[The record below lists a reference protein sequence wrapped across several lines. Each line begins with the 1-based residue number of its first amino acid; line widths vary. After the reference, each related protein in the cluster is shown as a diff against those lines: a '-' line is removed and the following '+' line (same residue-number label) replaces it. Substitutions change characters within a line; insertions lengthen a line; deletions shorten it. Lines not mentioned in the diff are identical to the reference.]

1 MTDSN
6 DPKKKITQLF
16 EQTNSKKGGSAP
28 HDNSRHVTQTGSG
41 NIYAEGDVHF
51 NQPATK
57 PRVQVSADP
66 GGEHVSDEQKAKLK
80 QLVDDVIATEQKLK
94 KRPRSYGAVWGA
106 LNKHCKVTTYHRI
119 AFEDFEK
126 ARRFLHQELGRL
138 NSMKSAPVKNGDDW
152 RNRKYKY
159 IKINSKDPADKKAI
173 DAYILKNFGATSL
186 TELAND
192 ELERAYRYIAGRR
205 NKR

>member
-1 MTDSN
+1 MTNTN

-41 NIYAEGDVHF
+41 NIYAEGDVHI
-51 NQPATK
+51 NQPAAK
-57 PRVQVSADP
+57 SRVQVSADP
-66 GGEHVSDEQKAKLK
+66 GGEHISDEQKAKLK
-80 QLVDDVIATEQKLK
+80 QLVDEVIATEQKLK

-106 LNKHCKVTTYHRI
+106 LNKHCKVTSYHCI
-119 AFEDFEK
+119 AFDDFEK
-126 ARRFLHQELGRL
+126 ARKFLHQELGRL

-152 RNRKYKY
+152 RRKRYAN
-159 IKINSKDPADKKAI
+159 IKINSKGEEDTKALK
-173 DAYILKNFGATSL
+173 AYMKRNFGAESL

-192 ELERAYRYIAGRR
+192 ELDRVYRYVAGRR
-205 NKR
+205 QRK